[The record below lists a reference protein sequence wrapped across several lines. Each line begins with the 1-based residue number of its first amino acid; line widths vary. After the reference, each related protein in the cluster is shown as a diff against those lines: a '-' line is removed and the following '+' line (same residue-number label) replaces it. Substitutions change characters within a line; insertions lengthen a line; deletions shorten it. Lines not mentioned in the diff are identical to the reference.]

1 MTDSEPGKRLG
12 RGESIRKLLAAG
24 VKVGAVVSSVLSI
37 KQSTESTNML
47 RGGVRLHKKMF

>member
-24 VKVGAVVSSVLSI
+24 VKVGAVV
-37 KQSTESTNML
+37 
-47 RGGVRLHKKMF
+47 